1 MGNDAVTDAVTDSVN
16 DAVKSAVNDAV
27 KSAVND
33 AVNNAI
39 DHNSIEHNHQQQQQ
53 APLFQSV
60 YESMN
65 EKPTEI
71 MKQEPAVLQCP
82 PLQEQ
87 EPQQRQQQEQNQQR
101 KEEQQQALEP
111 TEEGNHNGTE
121 DANAA
126 SHSGDEKCEAMN

>member
-1 MGNDAVTDAVTDSVN
+1 MGEGAKQTTNMDIVKMENVGNAASVNDAVTDAVTDSVN

-65 EKPTEI
+65 EKPTEN
-71 MKQEPAVLQCP
+71 MKQELAVLQCQP
-82 PLQEQ
+82 LQEHQLLQEQ
-87 EPQQRQQQEQNQQR
+87 EQQQRQQQ
-101 KEEQQQALEP
+101 
-111 TEEGNHNGTE
+111 
-121 DANAA
+121 
-126 SHSGDEKCEAMN
+126 

>member
-1 MGNDAVTDAVTDSVN
+1 MGENVGNAASVNDAVTDAVTDSVN

-82 PLQEQ
+82 PLQEEHHPLQ
-87 EPQQRQQQEQNQQR
+87 EPQPLQEHQPLQEQ
-101 KEEQQQALEP
+101 
-111 TEEGNHNGTE
+111 
-121 DANAA
+121 
-126 SHSGDEKCEAMN
+126 